1 MHYDSWLRV
10 RAHDHSLSHPIVTMA
25 FLAETPRTRL
35 REIELTDADF
45 ICTLLNQPSFIANI
59 GDRGVR
65 TPAEAADFIGSRY
78 RPSYE
83 QHGFGLYLVEDRHTA
98 TPMGMCGLVVRP
110 VLPGPDIG
118 FAFLPSVEGRGYAL
132 EAATVM
138 VHAARH
144 RFGLHELHA
153 IVQPSNARSLR
164 LLGRLGFD
172 PAGALTLPG
181 ETVPVR
187 LLRRTLVPAPAG
199 TTAER

>member
-1 MHYDSWLRV
+1 VSV
-10 RAHDHSLSHPIVTMA
+10 RTTTLTQPTVTMA

-35 REIELTDADF
+35 REIGVTDADF
-45 ICTLLNQPSFIANI
+45 ICALLNQPSFIANI

-65 TPAEAADFIGSRY
+65 TPTEAADFISSRY

-83 QHGFGLYLVEDRHTA
+83 QHGFGLYLVEDRQTGM
-98 TPMGMCGLVVRP
+98 PMGMCGLVVRP

-118 FAFLPSVEGRGYAL
+118 FAFLPAFEGQGYAL

-138 VHAARH
+138 VHLAQH

-153 IVQPSNARSLR
+153 IVQPSNERSLR
-164 LLGRLGFD
+164 LLGRLGFE
-172 PAGALTLPG
+172 PAGAVTLPG
-181 ETVPVR
+181 ETVAVR
-187 LLRRTLVPAPAG
+187 LLRRTLITAPAA